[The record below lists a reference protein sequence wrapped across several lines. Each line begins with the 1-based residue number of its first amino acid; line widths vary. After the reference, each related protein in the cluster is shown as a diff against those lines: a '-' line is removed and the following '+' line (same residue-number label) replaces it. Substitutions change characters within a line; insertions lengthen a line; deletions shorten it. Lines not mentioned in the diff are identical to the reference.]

1 MKDKILFI
9 DNPQES
15 LDKIDELIEIVY
27 NGFMALA
34 IDYGYHI
41 NNVFGQ
47 SNGEKHE
54 IYELRDNINY
64 RISSANLH
72 FYLLL
77 VRKHE
82 IELNFAKMLEKKPT
96 VFDGFFGGNP
106 HFERASDEIMGL
118 YDSIIFHLSS
128 CFDYLAMLTQFVF
141 GKNPETKLQWITLV
155 KHCHNKQSEFAN
167 RKFVENIRTI
177 DSDFVSKFNDYR
189 AELIH
194 RKKSSSFANVS
205 WQLHSGKVTTTFQC
219 SDKIKNNLKKIID
232 KDLNYCVSYASSEL
246 IKQTLL
252 KIAHV
257 LNGMYDEFRENY
269 NPHAPIMNN
278 GGFQLLSINPETKYA
293 ESPAIGYW
301 SQFLNYKNFETKKS
315 SD

>member
-1 MKDKILFI
+1 MKEEIIYI

-15 LDKIDELIEIVY
+15 LDKIQKLISVVHE
-27 NGFMALA
+27 GFMALA
-34 IDYGYHI
+34 MDYGYHI

-47 SNGEKHE
+47 TKDGKHE

-64 RISSANLH
+64 RIRSANLH

-82 IELNFAKMLEKKPT
+82 IEHRFEKMLKENPT
-96 VFDGFFGGNP
+96 VFNGFILGNP
-106 HFERASDEIMGL
+106 HFEMASDEIMAL

-128 CFDYLAMLTQFVF
+128 CFDYLAMLTQFIF
-141 GKNPETKLQWITLV
+141 GKNPESKLQWITLV
-155 KHCHNKQSEFAN
+155 KHCHNIQSEFAN
-167 RKFVENIRTI
+167 RRFIQNIKTV
-177 DSDFVSKFNDYR
+177 DADFVSKFNDYR

-194 RKKSSSFANVS
+194 RKKSTSFANVS
-205 WQLHSGKVTTTFQC
+205 WQLNSGKVITKFQC
-219 SDKIKNNLKKIID
+219 SEKIKINLKKIIN
-232 KDLNYCVSYASSEL
+232 KELNYCVSYASSEM

-269 NPHAPIMNN
+269 HQHAPVMNN
-278 GGFQLLSINPETKYA
+278 GGFQIISMNPETKFA
-293 ESPAIGYW
+293 ESPALGCWSKFMGYKT
-301 SQFLNYKNFETKKS
+301 FN
-315 SD
+315 